1 MAQFKNGLDRVFTLS
16 FEKNIFINCP
26 FDKEYLPMLKTLLY
40 VIKKIGYNPRIA
52 LERSDSGEVRLDKI
66 KELIESSKYSIHD
79 LSRIKSKE
87 VGEYSRQNMPF
98 ELGLD
103 LGCRVL
109 VLKKSK
115 ILRKY

>member
-1 MAQFKNGLDRVFTLS
+1 MNFD
-16 FEKNIFINCP
+16 KNIFINCP
-26 FDKEYLPMLKTLLY
+26 FDKDYLPMLKTLLY

-87 VGEYSRQNMPF
+87 
-98 ELGLD
+98 
-103 LGCRVL
+103 
-109 VLKKSK
+109 
-115 ILRKY
+115 I